1 MAGRFPYCELD
12 MRRRNDVEALWH
24 QRRVVRSSEADAF
37 RLNPRHYVL
46 GRCCVVGLC
55 SILHSAVRQVLCTFD
70 HSMREMRHQHTEA
83 VSSR

>member
-1 MAGRFPYCELD
+1 
-12 MRRRNDVEALWH
+12 
-24 QRRVVRSSEADAF
+24 
-37 RLNPRHYVL
+37 
-46 GRCCVVGLC
+46 VVGLC